1 MSSPEGFDEPPR
13 HSARKLEARRSSRGR
28 RATGVACR
36 PIGDD
41 QFWPATLS
49 EASGTRR
56 TLWPLWL
63 RLPSA
68 GSREMSR

>member
-13 HSARKLEARRSSRGR
+13 HSARKLEARR
-28 RATGVACR
+28 ATGVACR
-36 PIGDD
+36 PAGDD